1 MSYKQTI
8 YPNLDDKKLV
18 VNYQGKPLLDWFL
31 WCLAVAQKTFNVAPF
46 AATAQIAWNWNNTK
60 HQDRNLPDGCF
71 VPIWWTGGTGNY
83 GHVAVAKRSGNRI
96 QVWSSP
102 YRHKPFFDYF
112 EGELNAT
119 IDNISRIY
127 GVSYAGWTETMNT
140 TRIVEWV
147 NPPQLKPNEEIAA
160 EVWQNKWGNGQDRI
174 NRLTSAGYDWKA
186 IQALIDKGVG
196 KPVEK
201 PVEAPKQPEAPK
213 VEEVKPVEE
222 AKPAEQPKAEE
233 VKPVEKVK
241 PAEQPKAEEVKPVEK
256 VKPVEEPKAEEVKPV
271 EKVKPVE
278 EPKTEEKPKEEEKH
292 MDKIPELTDDKIKQF
307 NDAYQASLAQ
317 ASGII
322 EEVGSGFDFS
332 QKTKMIA
339 YLAGDFLLLAGA
351 ITPQVILAI
360 MSLNDKNLTAF
371 GTALAS
377 ILATLGSQILLI
389 FKLMKKKK

>member
-1 MSYKQTI
+1 MSWKQTI

-18 VNYQGKPLLDWFL
+18 VYYQGKPLLDWFL

-83 GHVAVAKRSGNRI
+83 GHVAVAKRTGNHI
-96 QVWSSP
+96 QIWSSP
-102 YRHKPFFDYF
+102 YRHKPYFDYF

-119 IDNISRIY
+119 IDNVSRIY
-127 GVSYAGWTETMNT
+127 GVAYAGWTETMNT

-147 NPPQLKPNEEIAA
+147 NPPQLKSNEEIAA
-160 EVWQNKWGNGQDRI
+160 EVWRDMWGKGQDRI
-174 NRLTSAGYDWKA
+174 NRLTAAGYDWKA

-213 VEEVKPVEE
+213 VEETKPVE
-222 AKPAEQPKAEE
+222 KPIETPKVEE
-233 VKPVEKVK
+233 VKPVEQPKVEETK
-241 PAEQPKAEEVKPVEK
+241 PVEKTIETPKAEETKPVEQPK
-256 VKPVEEPKAEEVKPV
+256 VEEEKPVEQ
-271 EKVKPVE
+271 
-278 EPKTEEKPKEEEKH
+278 PKTEDKPKEEKKT
-292 MDKIPELTDDKIKQF
+292 MDVGKTSATELTDDKIKQF

-339 YLAGDFLLLAGA
+339 YLLGDFLLLAGA
-351 ITPQVILAI
+351 ITPQVILAV
-360 MSLNDKNLTAF
+360 MSLNDKNMTAF

>member
-1 MSYKQTI
+1 MSWKQTI

-18 VNYQGKPLLDWFL
+18 VYYQGKPLLDWFL
-31 WCLAVAQKTFNVAPF
+31 WCLAVAQRTFNVAPF
-46 AATAQIAWNWNNTK
+46 AASAQIAWNWNNTK

-83 GHVAVAKRSGNRI
+83 GHVAIAKRSGNWV

-102 YRHKPFFDYF
+102 YRHKAFFDYF

-140 TRIVEWV
+140 TRVVEWV

-186 IQALIDKGVG
+186 VQALIDKGVG

-201 PVEAPKQPEAPK
+201 PKVEEVKPVEKPVEKPK
-213 VEEVKPVEE
+213 VEEVKPVE
-222 AKPAEQPKAEE
+222 QPKVEE
-233 VKPVEKVK
+233 VKPVEKPVEK
-241 PAEQPKAEEVKPVEK
+241 PKVEEVKPVEQ
-256 VKPVEEPKAEEVKPV
+256 PVEQ
-271 EKVKPVE
+271 
-278 EPKTEEKPKEEEKH
+278 PKTEDNKSKEEEKP
-292 MDKIPELTDDKIKQF
+292 MDKTPELTDDKIKQF
-307 NDAYQASLAQ
+307 NDAYQASLSQ

-339 YLAGDFLLLAGA
+339 YLLGDFLLLAGA
-351 ITPQVILAI
+351 ITPQVVLAI
-360 MSLNDKNLTAF
+360 MSLNDKNMTAF

>member
-1 MSYKQTI
+1 MSYKQVI

-83 GHVAVAKRSGNRI
+83 GHAAVAKRTGNHI
-96 QVWSSP
+96 QIWSSP
-102 YRHKPFFDYF
+102 YRHKPYFDYF

-119 IDNISRIY
+119 IDNVSRIY

-147 NPPQLKPNEEIAA
+147 NLPQLKSNEEIAA

-213 VEEVKPVEE
+213 VEEVKPVE
-222 AKPAEQPKAEE
+222 QPKAEE
-233 VKPVEKVK
+233 VKPVEEVK
-241 PAEQPKAEEVKPVEK
+241 PAEQPKAEEVKPVE
-256 VKPVEEPKAEEVKPV
+256 EVKPA
-271 EKVKPVE
+271 EQ
-278 EPKTEEKPKEEEKH
+278 PKTEDKPKEEKKT
-292 MDKIPELTDDKIKQF
+292 MDVGKTSATELTDEKIKQF

-322 EEVGSGFDFS
+322 EEVGNGFDFS

-339 YLAGDFLLLAGA
+339 YLLGDFLLLAGA
-351 ITPQVILAI
+351 ITPQVILAV

>member
-1 MSYKQTI
+1 MSFKQKI
-8 YPNLDDKKLV
+8 FPNLDDKKLV

-46 AATAQIAWNWNNTK
+46 AASAQIAWNWNNTK

-127 GVSYAGWTETMNT
+127 GVVYAGWTETMNT

-147 NPPQLKPNEEIAA
+147 TPPQLKPNEEIAA
-160 EVWQNKWGNGQDRI
+160 EVWRDMWGKGQDRI
-174 NRLTSAGYDWKA
+174 NRLTSAGYDWKT
-186 IQALIDKGVG
+186 IQSLIDKGVG
-196 KPVEK
+196 KPVE
-201 PVEAPKQPEAPK
+201 QTK
-213 VEEVKPVEE
+213 VEEVKS
-222 AKPAEQPKAEE
+222 AEE
-233 VKPVEKVK
+233 VKPI
-241 PAEQPKAEEVKPVEK
+241 EQPK
-256 VKPVEEPKAEEVKPV
+256 
-271 EKVKPVE
+271 
-278 EPKTEEKPKEEEKH
+278 TEDESKEEEKH

-322 EEVGSGFDFS
+322 EEVGSGFEFS
-332 QKTKMIA
+332 QKTKMAA
-339 YLAGDFLLLAGA
+339 YLIGDFLLLAGA

>member
-1 MSYKQTI
+1 MSFKQI
-8 YPNLDDKKLV
+8 IFPNLDDKKLV

-46 AATAQIAWNWNNTK
+46 AATAQIAWNCNNTK

-127 GVSYAGWTETMNT
+127 GVVYAGWTETMNT

-160 EVWQNKWGNGQDRI
+160 EVWRDMWGKGQDRI
-174 NRLTSAGYDWKA
+174 NRLTSAGYDWRT

-196 KPVEK
+196 KPVEQPKVEETK
-201 PVEAPKQPEAPK
+201 PVEQPK
-213 VEEVKPVEE
+213 VEEVKPAEVV
-222 AKPAEQPKAEE
+222 KPIEQPK
-233 VKPVEKVK
+233 
-241 PAEQPKAEEVKPVEK
+241 
-256 VKPVEEPKAEEVKPV
+256 
-271 EKVKPVE
+271 
-278 EPKTEEKPKEEEKH
+278 TEDESKEEEKH

-339 YLAGDFLLLAGA
+339 YLTGDFLLLAGA

-389 FKLMKKKK
+389 FKLLKKK

>member
-1 MSYKQTI
+1 MSFKQI
-8 YPNLDDKKLV
+8 IFPNLDDKKLV

-46 AATAQIAWNWNNTK
+46 AANAQIAWNWNNTK

-160 EVWQNKWGNGQDRI
+160 EVWQNKWSNGQERI
-174 NRLTSAGYDWKA
+174 NRFTNAGYDWRA

-201 PVEAPKQPEAPK
+201 PVEQTK
-213 VEEVKPVEE
+213 VEEVKS
-222 AKPAEQPKAEE
+222 AEE
-233 VKPVEKVK
+233 VKPVE
-241 PAEQPKAEEVKPVEK
+241 Q
-256 VKPVEEPKAEEVKPV
+256 
-271 EKVKPVE
+271 
-278 EPKTEEKPKEEEKH
+278 PKTEDESKEEEKH

-339 YLAGDFLLLAGA
+339 YLTGDFLLLAGA

>member
-1 MSYKQTI
+1 MSFKQKI
-8 YPNLDDKKLV
+8 FPNLDDKRLV

-127 GVSYAGWTETMNT
+127 GVVYAGWTETMNT

-147 NPPQLKPNEEIAA
+147 TPPQLKPNEEIAA
-160 EVWQNKWGNGQDRI
+160 EVWRDMWGKGQDRI
-174 NRLTSAGYDWKA
+174 NRLTSAGYDWRT

-196 KPVEK
+196 KPVEQPKVEETK
-201 PVEAPKQPEAPK
+201 PVEQPK
-213 VEEVKPVEE
+213 VEEVKPAEVV
-222 AKPAEQPKAEE
+222 KPIEQPK
-233 VKPVEKVK
+233 
-241 PAEQPKAEEVKPVEK
+241 
-256 VKPVEEPKAEEVKPV
+256 
-271 EKVKPVE
+271 
-278 EPKTEEKPKEEEKH
+278 TEDESKEEEKH

-307 NDAYQASLAQ
+307 NDAYQASLTQ

-339 YLAGDFLLLAGA
+339 YLTGDFLLLAGA

-389 FKLMKKKK
+389 FKLLKKK